1 MKKLMIAA
9 AIVCAAVTSQAVAFK
24 WQSSAAGY
32 AIDPS
37 SISGKDNGDYSVGTK
52 TLMTKVGSFN
62 TFMLTIYEAGTYGTE
77 AENKIG
83 SATGSVTFG
92 GTGKYQFSSVDIAG
106 TEAST
111 TYDYV
116 LSIIGYQSDIRAL
129 GEVPGKQGDVD
140 GTYDYSAAS
149 LGWTTA
155 GQIKTKSNGAT
166 SITDLP
172 TSFQVTG
179 ITFTAAPEPT
189 SGLLL
194 LIGVGA
200 LALRRRRA

>member
-9 AIVCAAVTSQAVAFK
+9 AIVCAAAMAQAVTFK
-24 WQSSAAGY
+24 WASSDAGY

-37 SISGKDNGDYSVGTK
+37 SIKGKDNGNYSVGST
-52 TLMTKVGSFN
+52 TGMDAVG
-62 TFMLTIYEAGTYGTE
+62 TFTYILTIYSAQDGTMV
-77 AENKIG
+77 G
-83 SATGSVTFG
+83 SVNGDVTFG
-92 GTGKYQFSSVDIAG
+92 AANGKYQFSATDVEG
-106 TEAST
+106 TSKST
-111 TYDYV
+111 AYKYV
-116 LSIIGYQSDIRAL
+116 LEITGSQSDIRAL
-129 GEVPGKQGDVD
+129 GEVAGKQGDVD
-140 GTYDYSAAS
+140 GTFDYSAAS
-149 LGWTTA
+149 LYWSSGMKDIT
-155 GQIKTKSNGAT
+155 TKSSGAT

-194 LIGVGA
+194 LLGVGA